1 MVLIYQED
9 KLSSL
14 VKIFCFVFI
23 SKAVNREVT
32 KVQEAE
38 DMSTFLLTGG
48 PGGGGLPQPETRQW
62 TPSGGALNGSYGESG
77 DPQAICSHA
86 FE

>member
-48 PGGGGLPQPETRQW
+48 PGGGASHSLKPASGHPVEGL
-62 TPSGGALNGSYGESG
+62 
-77 DPQAICSHA
+77 
-86 FE
+86 